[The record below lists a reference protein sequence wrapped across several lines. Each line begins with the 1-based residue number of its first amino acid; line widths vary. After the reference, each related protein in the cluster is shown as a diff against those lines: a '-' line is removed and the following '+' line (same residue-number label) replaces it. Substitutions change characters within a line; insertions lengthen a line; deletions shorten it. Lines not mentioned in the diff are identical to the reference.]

1 MYGGVFMRLNIVKS
15 KNAEQLYIIKSFRK
29 EDGKTSSRIVKKLG
43 TMASLLPKHDNNRE
57 KVIAWGKEQAELLTA
72 QEATETLSIEISLSE
87 NKQNKKG
94 EKKLFQ
100 CGYLFP
106 QYIYH
111 KLGLH
116 EICKEISNKHNIN
129 YDLSD
134 ILAKLI
140 YTRILSPN
148 SKLSS
153 FESSKDFVQP
163 PNFEL
168 HQIYRALSLLSGYS
182 DEIQAKLYKNSLNVL
197 DRNKGI
203 LYYDCTNYFF
213 EIEKEKGSR
222 KYGKC
227 KEHRPNPIVQ
237 MGLFMDGNGLPL
249 AFSIFPGNESEQPSL
264 KPLEKKI
271 IQDFGLSKFV
281 VCTDAGL
288 ASTDNRIFNNIQNR
302 SFIVTQSL
310 KSIKSHIKEWA
321 LSPIGWKI
329 DGSENEYNLNEINEN
344 DYMDTIFHKER
355 WINENGL
362 EQRLIVSFSPKYKY
376 YQRDIRLSQIERAEK
391 NILKGKSSQTR
402 NTNSPNRF
410 IQETAIT
417 EDGEIANKKFCT
429 LDDEKIKNEEMF
441 DGFYAVCTTLEDKIS
456 DILHIN
462 KQRWQIEAAFRTMKT
477 EFKARPVYLQR
488 DERIESHFLTCFIA
502 LLILKIIENKLNTKS
517 STEDI
522 IHTLRK
528 MYLYKLRGL
537 GYMSSYERTDLTDDL
552 HKVFGFQ
559 TDNEFISVKTMK
571 NIFKITTKS

>member
-182 DEIQAKLYKNSLNVL
+182 DEIQAKLYKNSLDVL

-288 ASTDNRIFNNIQNR
+288 ASTDNRIYNNIQNR

-502 LLILKIIENKLNTKS
+502 LLILKIIENKLNNKY

-528 MYLYKLRGL
+528 MSLYKLRGL

>member
-1 MYGGVFMRLNIVKS
+1 MYGGVFMRLNVVKS

-43 TMASLLPKHDNNRE
+43 TMASLLPKHDNDRE
-57 KVIAWGKEQAELLTA
+57 KVIAWGKEQADILTA
-72 QEATETLSIEISLSE
+72 QEASETLSIEISLSE
-87 NKQNKKG
+87 TKQNKKG

-116 EICKEISNKHNIN
+116 EMCKEISNKHNIN

-134 ILAKLI
+134 ILAKLV
-140 YTRILSPN
+140 YTRILTPN

-153 FESSKDFVQP
+153 FEASKDFVQP

-168 HQIYRALSLLSGYS
+168 HQIYRALSVLSVHS
-182 DEIQAKLYKNSLNVL
+182 DEIQSTLYKNSLDVIE
-197 DRNKGI
+197 RNKGI

-237 MGLFMDGNGLPL
+237 MGLFMDANGLPL

-288 ASTDNRIFNNIQNR
+288 ASTDNRIYNNIQNR

-310 KSIKSHIKEWA
+310 KNIKSHLKEWA
-321 LSPIGWKI
+321 LSPTGWKI
-329 DGSENEYNLNEINEN
+329 CGSENEYNLNEINEN
-344 DYMDTIFHKER
+344 DYWDTVFHKER

-362 EQRLIVSFSPKYKY
+362 EQRLIISFSPKYKN

-391 NILKGKSSQTR
+391 NIIKGISSQTH
-402 NTNSPNRF
+402 NPNSPSRF

-417 EDGEIANKKFCT
+417 EDGEIADTKIRA
-429 LDDEKIKNEEMF
+429 LDDKKIKDEEMF
-441 DGFYAVCTTLEDKIS
+441 DGFYAVCTTLEDEIS
-456 DILHIN
+456 DILQIN

-488 DERIESHFLTCFIA
+488 DERIEAHFLTCFIA
-502 LLILKIIENKLNTKS
+502 LLILKIIENKLNNKY
-517 STEDI
+517 STEEI

-528 MYLYKLRGL
+528 MSLYKLRGL
-537 GYMSSYERTDLTDDL
+537 GYMSSYERTDLTDTL
-552 HKVFGFQ
+552 HKIFGFQ
-559 TDNEFISVKTMK
+559 TDTEFISAKTMK
-571 NIFKITTKS
+571 NIFKITTKP